1 VSRACLRYRSDNIVT
16 VPAVHIRDVDES
28 ALVALRELAGE
39 NNRSLNAELVA
50 TLEERAA
57 RHRQSG
63 EITKRLAE
71 IAARVNLPPDAPKPE
86 DLIRAARDSR

>member
-1 VSRACLRYRSDNIVT
+1 M
-16 VPAVHIRDVDES
+16 PAVHIRDVDK
-28 ALVALRELAGE
+28 AVLATLREVARE

-57 RHRQSG
+57 RHRQKG
-63 EITKRLAE
+63 EMTRRLAE
-71 IAARVNLPPDAPKPE
+71 IADRVRLPPDAPKPE

>member
-1 VSRACLRYRSDNIVT
+1 MVT
-16 VPAVHIRDVDES
+16 MPAVHIRDVDE
-28 ALVALRELAGE
+28 AVLATLREVAQE

-57 RHRQSG
+57 RHRQRG
-63 EITKRLAE
+63 EVTRRLAE

-86 DLIRAARDSR
+86 DLIRADRDSR

>member
-1 VSRACLRYRSDNIVT
+1 MS

-28 ALVALRELAGE
+28 VLDALRELARE

-50 TLEERAA
+50 TLEERA
-57 RHRQSG
+57 RWHRQKG
-63 EITKRLAE
+63 EVSRRLAE

-86 DLIRAARDSR
+86 DLIRADRDSR

>member
-1 VSRACLRYRSDNIVT
+1 MMT
-16 VPAVHIRDVDES
+16 MPAVHIRDVDERV
-28 ALVALRELAGE
+28 LDTLRELARE

-71 IAARVNLPPDAPKPE
+71 IAARVNLPPDAPTPE
-86 DLIRAARDSR
+86 DLIRADRDSR